1 MKNLIILITLLT
13 TAPPAFADEQA
24 LRYRGQYTFGH
35 EVNTFCPA
43 INSQCYWLSPET
55 AQQQRQL
62 LKQLATNNTSKAY
75 EAICIVV
82 EGRINRD
89 PEAKN
94 SIGFAAEYDGLFTVN
109 TIFGLCSKTSI
120 VTHGDLQHHRWIL
133 ESINGNK
140 IEAEKLDN
148 KIPEIDFGEQMTVTG
163 NTGCNRFSGQ
173 ATLQGDQFVIGL
185 MNSTMM
191 FCTAPQNDLERILKQ
206 VLGSESKITLDDKN
220 NLVLETG
227 DTRLEYR
234 LKDWV
239 R

>member
-1 MKNLIILITLLT
+1 VQ
-13 TAPPAFADEQA
+13 P
-24 LRYRGQYTFGH
+24 LRYRGLYTFGH

-43 INSQCYWLSPET
+43 INSQCYWISPET
-55 AQQQRQL
+55 SLQQRQL
-62 LKQLATNNTSKAY
+62 LKQLVANHTSKTY
-75 EAICIVV
+75 QAICIVL
-82 EGRINRD
+82 EGKINRD

-109 TIFGLCSKTSI
+109 TIFGLCSQTSI

-148 KIPEIDFGEQMTVTG
+148 TIPEIDFGEQMSVTG
-163 NTGCNRFSGQ
+163 NTGCNMFSGQ
-173 ATLQGDQFVIGL
+173 ATLQDNQFVIGS
-185 MNSTMM
+185 MKSTMM
-191 FCTAPQNDLERILKQ
+191 FCTASQNKMELKLKQ
-206 VLGSESKITLDDKN
+206 VLGSESNITIDDKN
-220 NLVLETG
+220 SLILEAG
-227 DTRLEYR
+227 DTRLCYR

>member
-1 MKNLIILITLLT
+1 MRSIIILITLLT
-13 TAPPAFADEQA
+13 TVPPTFADEQP

-55 AQQQRQL
+55 ARQQRQL
-62 LKQLATNNTSKAY
+62 LKQLAVDNTSKAY
-75 EAICIVV
+75 QAICVVV
-82 EGRINRD
+82 EGKINRD

-94 SIGFAAEYDGLFTVN
+94 SVGFAAEYDGLFTVHN
-109 TIFGLCSKTSI
+109 IFGLCSKTSI

-133 ESINGNK
+133 ESINGIK

-148 KIPEIDFGEQMTVTG
+148 KIPEIDFGEQMTLTG
-163 NTGCNRFSGQ
+163 NTGCNKFSAQ
-173 ATLQGDQFVIGL
+173 ATLQGDQIVISS
-185 MNSTMM
+185 MKSTMM
-191 FCTAPQNDLERILKQ
+191 FCTPPQNDLELKLKQ
-206 VLGSESKITLDDKN
+206 ILGSESKITIDDKK
-220 NLVLETG
+220 NLILEAD

>member
-1 MKNLIILITLLT
+1 MKNLILLITLLT
-13 TAPPAFADEQA
+13 TAAHTFADEQL

-35 EVNTFCPA
+35 EVSTFCPA
-43 INSQCYWLSPET
+43 INSQCYWIGPET
-55 AQQQRQL
+55 ARQQREQL
-62 LKQLATNNTSKAY
+62 EQLVANNTDKAY

-82 EGRINRD
+82 EGKINRD

-94 SIGFAAEYDGLFTVN
+94 NIGFAAEYDGLFTVN
-109 TIFGLCSKTSI
+109 TLFGLCSNTSI

-133 ESINGNK
+133 ESINGNR
-140 IEAEKLDN
+140 IETEKLDN

-173 ATLQGDQFVIGL
+173 ATLQGDLFVIGL
-185 MNSTMM
+185 MKSTMM
-191 FCTAPQNDLERILKQ
+191 FCTAPQNDLELKLKQ

-220 NLVLETG
+220 KLILESG
-227 DTRLEYR
+227 GIRLRYR

>member
-1 MKNLIILITLLT
+1 MKNFIILITLLT
-13 TAPPAFADEQA
+13 TAPPTFADERP

-43 INSQCYWLSPET
+43 INSQCYRLSPET

-62 LKQLATNNTSKAY
+62 LKQLADNNTGKNY
-75 EAICIVV
+75 EAICVVV
-82 EGRINRD
+82 EGKINRD

-94 SIGFAAEYDGLFTVN
+94 SIGFAAEYDGLFTVIN
-109 TIFGLCSKTSI
+109 IFGLCSKTSI

-148 KIPEIDFGEQMTVTG
+148 KIPEIDFGEQLTVTG

-173 ATLQGDQFVIGL
+173 ATLQGDQFVIGP
-185 MNSTMM
+185 MKSTMM
-191 FCTAPQNDLERILKQ
+191 FCTPPQNDLELKLKQ
-206 VLGSESKITLDDKN
+206 ILGSESKITIDDKK
-220 NLVLETG
+220 NLILETG
-227 DTRLEYR
+227 NIRLGYR

>member
-1 MKNLIILITLLT
+1 MKTLIILITLLASIVPT
-13 TAPPAFADEQA
+13 FADEQP

-43 INSQCYWLSPET
+43 INSQCYWLSPDT

-62 LKQLATNNTSKAY
+62 LKQLAVDNTSKAY
-75 EAICIVV
+75 QAICVVV
-82 EGRINRD
+82 EGKINRD

-109 TIFGLCSKTSI
+109 NIFALCSKTNI

-133 ESINGNK
+133 ESINGIR

-148 KIPEIDFGEQMTVTG
+148 KIPEIDFGEQMTLTG
-163 NTGCNRFSGQ
+163 NTGCNKFSAQ
-173 ATLQGDQFVIGL
+173 ATLHDNQIIISA
-185 MNSTMM
+185 MKSTMM
-191 FCTAPQNDLERILKQ
+191 LCTHPQNELELKLKQ
-206 VLGSESKITLDDKN
+206 ILGSKSKITIDDKK
-220 NLVLETG
+220 NLILESG
-227 DTRLEYR
+227 DARLEYR

>member
-13 TAPPAFADEQA
+13 TAPPTFADEHP
-24 LRYRGQYTFGH
+24 LRYRGQYTLGH

-55 AQQQRQL
+55 TLQQRQL
-62 LKQLATNNTSKAY
+62 LKQLAASNTSKNY
-75 EAICIVV
+75 QAICVVV
-82 EGRINRD
+82 EGKINRD

-109 TIFGLCSKTSI
+109 NIFGLCSKTSI

-133 ESINGNK
+133 ESINDNR
-140 IEAEKLDN
+140 IEADKLDN
-148 KIPEIDFGEQMTVTG
+148 KVPEIDFGEQMTVTG
-163 NTGCNRFSGQ
+163 NTGCNSFSGQ
-173 ATLQGDQFVIGL
+173 ATLQGDQFIIGT
-185 MNSTMM
+185 MKSTMM
-191 FCTAPQNDLERILKQ
+191 FCTPPQNDLEQKLIQ
-206 VLGSESKITLDDKN
+206 VLSNKPKITIDDKK
-220 NLVLETG
+220 NLILEAG
-227 DTRLEYR
+227 DTRLGYR

>member
-1 MKNLIILITLLT
+1 MRSIVIFITLLT
-13 TAPPAFADEQA
+13 TVPPTFADEQP

-35 EVNTFCPA
+35 EVNTFCPV

-62 LKQLATNNTSKAY
+62 LKQLAVENTSKAY
-75 EAICIVV
+75 QAICVVV
-82 EGRINRD
+82 EGKINRD

-94 SIGFAAEYDGLFTVN
+94 SIGFAAEYDGLFTIN
-109 TIFGLCSKTSI
+109 NIFGLCRKTSI

-148 KIPEIDFGEQMTVTG
+148 KIPEIDFGEQMTLTG
-163 NTGCNRFSGQ
+163 NTGCNKFSAQ
-173 ATLQGDQFVIGL
+173 ATLQGDQIVISSIK
-185 MNSTMM
+185 STMM
-191 FCTAPQNDLERILKQ
+191 FCTPPQNDLELKLKQ
-206 VLGSESKITLDDKN
+206 ILGSESKITIDDKK
-220 NLVLETG
+220 NLILEAD

-234 LKDWV
+234 LIDWV

>member
-13 TAPPAFADEQA
+13 TAASTFADEQA

-62 LKQLATNNTSKAY
+62 LKQLAANNTNKAY
-75 EAICIVV
+75 ESICLVV
-82 EGRINRD
+82 EGKINRD

-163 NTGCNRFSGQ
+163 NTGCNNFSGQ
-173 ATLQGDQFVIGL
+173 ATLQGVQFVIAP
-185 MNSTMM
+185 MKSTMM
-191 FCTAPQNDLERILKQ
+191 FCTAPQNDLELKLNQ
-206 VLGSESKITLDDKN
+206 VLGSESKITIDDKN
-220 NLVLETG
+220 NLILETG
-227 DTRLEYR
+227 DTRLVYR

>member
-1 MKNLIILITLLT
+1 LRNLIILIALLT
-13 TAPPAFADEQA
+13 TASSTFAGEQA

-35 EVNTFCPA
+35 EVNTFCPS

-55 AQQQRQL
+55 ARQQRQL
-62 LKQLATNNTSKAY
+62 LQQLVANNTSKAY
-75 EAICIVV
+75 QSICVVV
-82 EGRINRD
+82 EGKINRD

-94 SIGFAAEYDGLFTVN
+94 SIGFAAGYDGLFTVN
-109 TIFGLCSKTSI
+109 TIFGLCSKTGI

-148 KIPEIDFGEQMTVTG
+148 KIPEIDFGEQMTVSG
-163 NTGCNRFSGQ
+163 NTGCNKFSGK
-173 ATLQGDQFVIGL
+173 ATLQGDQFVISP

-191 FCTAPQNDLERILKQ
+191 FCTAPQNDLELTLKQ
-206 VLGSESKITLDDKN
+206 VLGSKAKITLDDKKK
-220 NLVLETG
+220 LILEAG

>member
-1 MKNLIILITLLT
+1 MRNLIILITLLT
-13 TAPPAFADEQA
+13 IAPPTFADEHP
-24 LRYRGQYTFGH
+24 LRYRGQYTLGH

-62 LKQLATNNTSKAY
+62 LKQLVASNTSKNY
-75 EAICIVV
+75 QAICVVV
-82 EGRINRD
+82 EGKINRD

-109 TIFGLCSKTSI
+109 NIFGLCSKTSI

-163 NTGCNRFSGQ
+163 NTGCNKFSGQ
-173 ATLQGDQFVIGL
+173 ATLQGDQFIIDP
-185 MNSTMM
+185 MKSTMM
-191 FCTAPQNDLERILKQ
+191 FCTPPQNDLEQKLIQ
-206 VLGSESKITLDDKN
+206 VLSNKPKITIDDKK
-220 NLVLETG
+220 NLILEAG
-227 DTRLEYR
+227 DTRLGYL

>member
-1 MKNLIILITLLT
+1 LKNLIILITLLT
-13 TAPPAFADEQA
+13 TAAHTFAGEQA

-55 AQQQRQL
+55 ARQQRQL
-62 LKQLATNNTSKAY
+62 LKQLATNNTDKAY
-75 EAICIVV
+75 ESICVV
-82 EGRINRD
+82 PEGKINRD

-94 SIGFAAEYDGLFTVN
+94 SIGFAAGYDGLFTVN
-109 TIFGLCSKTSI
+109 TIFGLCSKTGI

-148 KIPEIDFGEQMTVTG
+148 KIPEIDFGEQMTVSG
-163 NTGCNRFSGQ
+163 NTGCNKFSGK
-173 ATLQGDQFVIGL
+173 AILQGDRFVIKP
-185 MNSTMM
+185 MNATMM
-191 FCTAPQNDLERILKQ
+191 FCTTPQNDLELKLKQ
-206 VLGSESKITLDDKN
+206 VLGSEAKITLDDKN
-220 NLVLETG
+220 KLILEAG

-239 R
+239 Q